1 MQKFNEQQI
10 IDLIL
15 KQVIVMRELP
25 LIKVTNSLE
34 RENEVKKINIQVKK
48 LRVNQNM
55 SLY

>member
-1 MQKFNEQQI
+1 VQKFNEQQI

-34 RENEVKKINIQVKK
+34 RENEVKKINIQVKQ

-55 SLY
+55 SL